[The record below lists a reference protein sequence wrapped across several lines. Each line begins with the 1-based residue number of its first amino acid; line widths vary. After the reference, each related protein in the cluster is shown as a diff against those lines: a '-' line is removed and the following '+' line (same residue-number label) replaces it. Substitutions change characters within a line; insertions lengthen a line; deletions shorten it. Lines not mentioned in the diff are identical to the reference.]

1 MTEDTVTG
9 FEQTFRTKR
18 LATLD
23 SLWCLLLSKSLEEGV
38 SVAAGD
44 RYISVFGP
52 LLRDQMTLPSMDL
65 MKVVMDWSCAPSSL
79 TRVILCPVCCRG
91 NGASQVFCL
100 HCLKEWKQTR
110 LTEDC
115 HHTRCWGKK
124 KENEVFSRRRIR
136 AYENAI
142 CYHYREM

>member
-52 LLRDQMTLPSMDL
+52 LLRDQMTLPCLFFNTSIRVTRDL
-65 MKVVMDWSCAPSSL
+65 MDSVM
-79 TRVILCPVCCRG
+79 
-91 NGASQVFCL
+91 
-100 HCLKEWKQTR
+100 
-110 LTEDC
+110 
-115 HHTRCWGKK
+115 
-124 KENEVFSRRRIR
+124 
-136 AYENAI
+136 
-142 CYHYREM
+142 